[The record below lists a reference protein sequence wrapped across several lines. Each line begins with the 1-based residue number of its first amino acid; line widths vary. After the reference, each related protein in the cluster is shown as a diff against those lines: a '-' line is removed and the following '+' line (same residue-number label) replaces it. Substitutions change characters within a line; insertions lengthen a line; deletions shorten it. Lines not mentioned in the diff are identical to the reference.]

1 MNRIRSIVIGF
12 LLSLLLAILSAVIL
26 IGRPTLLRHAAK
38 VKPYVVIFQTPISR
52 SGGTHADDASALVIF
67 LGDSSVA
74 QPPWAEKGSP
84 RIPSLLQAYI
94 RESVPG
100 LQQATV
106 ADWSFPGGR
115 LFHYYCL
122 LFEAEKYSPVLVVI
136 PINWRGLGPTSQ
148 EWREAFAFPELSSL
162 VPRSERAHRSGS
174 TMMRMED
181 ISMTQQRFYRLH
193 RPFLYVT
200 GFKLWFKAAF
210 GMETEREFPQEM
222 LDLLPLGK
230 ELVGRY
236 SDELL
241 FRQYANEIPHD
252 NPHLRVLR
260 SIVEAAGRRNLN
272 LLFYITPIHLEEMRK
287 RTVFD
292 EALFAESAQRIV
304 EAAGSD
310 TSVCLDLSGLVRED
324 DFLDNC
330 EHYTAEGNRMIARAL
345 APAAREIIAGAAP
358 P

>member
-26 IGRPTLLRHAAK
+26 VGRPSLLRHAAK
-38 VKPYVVIFQTPISR
+38 VKPYAVVFQTPISR
-52 SGGTHADDASALVIF
+52 AGGTHTDDASTLVIF

-74 QPPWAEKGSP
+74 QPPWAERGSP
-84 RIPSLLQAYI
+84 SIPALLEGEFHRSSSALA
-94 RESVPG
+94 E
-100 LQQATV
+100 ATV

-122 LFEAEKYSPVLVVI
+122 LFEAEKHSPALVVI

-148 EWREAFAFPELSSL
+148 EWRETFAFPELSAL
-162 VPRSERAHRSGS
+162 VPRSERTHPHGAAAMH
-174 TMMRMED
+174 MED
-181 ISMTQQRFYRLH
+181 ISRARQTLYRLH
-193 RPFLYVT
+193 RPMLYVT
-200 GFKLWFKAAF
+200 GLKIRLKAMV
-210 GMETEREFPQEM
+210 GLETEEAPPAEI
-222 LDLLPLGK
+222 LDQLPLGK

-236 SDELL
+236 SDDLL
-241 FRQYANEIPHD
+241 FRQYANEIPHT
-252 NPHLRVLR
+252 NPHLRMLR
-260 SIVEAAGRRNLN
+260 SIVEAAGRRNLK

-287 RTVFD
+287 RTAFD
-292 EALFAESAQRIV
+292 EALFAESAQRIA

-324 DFLDNC
+324 DFIDNY

-345 APAAREIIAGAAP
+345 APAAREVIAGVAP